1 MKQNDL
7 DTIFAASNKFKSAIK
22 IIRVTGKKAKSIS
35 RILNFKQPEPR
46 TFSLRKLVFKNK
58 TIDFAPVVWLPKKS
72 SFTGEDTYEIYI
84 HGSIV
89 IEKLIY
95 KALLSYKGFRYAE
108 PGEFTKRATLNGNID
123 LVQAESINEI
133 INTETEKQLVIAQ
146 SQFDGSLSKMVNN
159 WREEII
165 HISSL
170 IESLIDFSDEDIP
183 IELSSLFQ
191 KKLREVQNKIKNSI
205 NSAKLSSFI
214 KEGFTVAII
223 GKPNVGKSSLIN
235 ALTKLNTSIVSD
247 IPGTTRDIIQQKIDL
262 KGLPVILYDTAGI
275 RKTNNVIEKKGI
287 ELATDIIKKSNLIL
301 SLSENDSFHYN
312 TLEKNLLE
320 SKKNKIIKVKTK
332 VDIKKSKNKNLDKK
346 ADIEISSKTN
356 FGINSLLEKIYLY
369 LSSLEPKETSLITSE
384 RQILHSKKALIALK
398 RIKNLSIF
406 EETELIAEE
415 LRLASKHISNIT
427 SLIDNEDVL
436 DKIFSSFCIGK

>member
-1 MKQNDL
+1 MKQNDH
-7 DTIFAASNKFKSAIK
+7 DTIFASSSQFKSAIK
-22 IIRVTGKKAKSIS
+22 IIRISGKRAKELPKIF
-35 RILNFKQPEPR
+35 NFIKPEPR
-46 TFSLRKLVFKNK
+46 TFSLKKITHKNK
-58 TIDFAPVVWLPKKS
+58 VVDYAPVVWLPKDK

-89 IEKLIY
+89 IEKMIY
-95 KALLSYKGFRYAE
+95 KILSSYKDFRLAE
-108 PGEFTKRATLNGNID
+108 AGEFTKRATINGNID

-133 INTETEKQLVIAQ
+133 INTQTEKQLIVAQ
-146 SQFDGSLSKMVNN
+146 SQLDGSLSKVINN

-165 HISSL
+165 YISSL

-183 IELSSLFQ
+183 KDLSGLFL
-191 KKLREVQNKIKNSI
+191 KKLNEIQDKIKNAV
-205 NSAKLSSFI
+205 NSAKLSSLI
-214 KEGFTVAII
+214 KEGFFVSIV

-235 ALTKLNTSIVSD
+235 ALTKQNTSIVSD
-247 IPGTTRDIIQQKIDL
+247 IPGTTRDVIQQKIDL
-262 KGLPVILYDTAGI
+262 KGLPVTLYDTAGI

-287 ELATDIIKKSNLIL
+287 ELATNIMKKSNLIL
-301 SLSENDSFHYN
+301 NLCENGNFNLDN
-312 TLEKNLLE
+312 LENFF
-320 SKKNKIIKVKTK
+320 SKSNKIKVINVKTK
-332 VDIKKSKNKNLDKK
+332 ADINKKSNKK

-356 FGINSLLEKIYLY
+356 YGINALLLKIYSY

-384 RQILHSKKALIALK
+384 RQILHSKKALKALN
-398 RIKNLSIF
+398 RIKKLSII

-427 SLIDNEDVL
+427 SIIDNEDIL

>member
-1 MKQNDL
+1 MKPNDY
-7 DTIFAASNKFKSAIK
+7 DTIFASSSQFKSAIK
-22 IIRVTGKKAKSIS
+22 IIRISGKKAN
-35 RILNFKQPEPR
+35 RIPDIFNFKCPRPR
-46 TFSLRKLVFKNK
+46 TLSLRKLTYKEN
-58 TIDFAPVVWLPKKS
+58 ILDQAPVIWLPKKN

-95 KALLSYKGFRYAE
+95 KILSSYKNFRLAE
-108 PGEFTKRATLNGNID
+108 PGEFTKRATINGNID
-123 LVQAESINEI
+123 LVQAESINDI
-133 INTETEKQLVIAQ
+133 INAQTEKQLTIAQ
-146 SQFDGSLSKMVNN
+146 TQLDGSLSNVINN
-159 WREEII
+159 WRKDII

-183 IELSSLFQ
+183 TELSDEFI
-191 KKLREVQNKIKNSI
+191 KKLKKIQNKIKVSL

-214 KEGFTVAII
+214 KEGFTVTII

-247 IPGTTRDIIQQKIDL
+247 LPGTTRDAIQQKINL
-262 KGLPVILYDTAGI
+262 KGLPVTLYDTAGI
-275 RKTNNVIEKKGI
+275 RKTKNVIEKKGI
-287 ELATDIIKKSNLIL
+287 ELAINIMKKSNLIL
-301 SLSENDSFHYN
+301 NLCEEGNFHLNILEN
-312 TLEKNLLE
+312 NLLDVG
-320 SKKNKIIKVKTK
+320 KIKIINVKTK
-332 VDIKKSKNKNLDKK
+332 IDIKKNSNKN
-346 ADIEISSKTN
+346 ADVEISSKTN
-356 FGINSLLEKIYLY
+356 FGINNLLEKIYSF

-384 RQILHSKKALIALK
+384 RQIFHSKKALVALNRVNK
-398 RIKNLSIF
+398 LSIV

-427 SLIDNEDVL
+427 SLIENEEVL